1 MEELIRFL
9 TEYTEMFEK
18 NGNRSRWKKL
28 GLLMMG
34 GHDMEGCGIQ
44 EQEGG
49 RQ

>member
-1 MEELIRFL
+1 MYEGRITGRMMAEEAD
-9 TEYTEMFEK
+9 EE
-18 NGNRSRWKKL
+18 KL

-34 GHDMEGCGIQ
+34 GHDMEGHNIQ

>member
-1 MEELIRFL
+1 MYEGRITGRMMAEEAD
-9 TEYTEMFEK
+9 EE
-18 NGNRSRWKKL
+18 KL

>member
-18 NGNRSRWKKL
+18 MEQKQVEKL

>member
-1 MEELIRFL
+1 MEFIRKQIMEEAD
-9 TEYTEMFEK
+9 EE
-18 NGNRSRWKKL
+18 KL

-34 GHDMEGCGIQ
+34 GHDMEGCGIR